1 MRKKAVLLLSIII
14 ILMYVCTAHAQFAPH
29 YQAFSRYIN
38 SGALIKTNLSAQLSA
53 WYPYPTDRIE
63 QMNRLLKH
71 LSLEILSLNGT
82 DRSSLDFS
90 LLVGQ
95 YRPVYLSA
103 YVSDGN
109 HVISSNL
116 LTERYRLSGNALFEA
131 LGPLNMI
138 SPYDTTD
145 VLFDE
150 LLLLQL
156 PEHIRTLHAF
166 NPLADMPGKTVKK
179 NGKLLKT
186 VSYTQRID
194 ISLPT
199 GVALDRLSQISAA
212 LYAVSPDLSIPKP
225 NGDMVQVCVYK
236 NKKGVIIGETW
247 TFPYQATDQTRHAV
261 LTWTYSQTGSTY
273 LDNLEF
279 ITTAANKKDKLVY
292 TANFANALS
301 MDLSSG
307 ELSASFKA
315 DTLLDGKKAVETV
328 NAKFISKPSDGGESF
343 TGSIYSETSVGK
355 NSSGYCLFPDVF
367 TSDTGDSMNGS
378 MRIQTLEG
386 KNTHFDITI
395 HFTLNDA
402 GTVEIYFP
410 SQSSQTMRD
419 IDSPEDLAIVQNVV
433 MQRAIK
439 EITSAVLSLPVDD
452 LILITQFISE
462 ANFQRIPFG
471 NYQSDSVP

>member
-1 MRKKAVLLLSIII
+1 MRKNAVLLLSVII
-14 ILMYVCTAHAQFAPH
+14 ILMQVCTAHAQFAPH
-29 YQAFSRYIN
+29 YQAFSRYVN
-38 SGALIKTNLSAQLSA
+38 SGALIKTTISAQLSA

-63 QMNRLLKH
+63 QINRLLKH
-71 LSLEILSLNGT
+71 LSLEILSLNSDG
-82 DRSSLDFS
+82 RSSLDFS
-90 LLVGQ
+90 FLVGR

-103 YVSDGN
+103 YISDDN
-109 HVISSNL
+109 HVIASNL

-131 LGPLNMI
+131 LGPFNMI
-138 SPYDTTD
+138 SPHDTTD

-156 PEHIRTLHAF
+156 PEHFRTLHAF
-166 NPLADMPGKTVKK
+166 NPLVDMQGKTVKK

-199 GVALDRLSQISAA
+199 GVSMDRLSQISAA
-212 LYAVSPDLSIPKP
+212 LYAVSPDMSIPKP
-225 NGDMVQVCVYK
+225 NGDMVQACVFK

-247 TFPYQATDQTRHAV
+247 SFPYQAADQTRHAV
-261 LTWTYSQTGSTY
+261 LTWTYSQTGSAC

-279 ITTAANKKDKLVY
+279 VTTAANKKDKLVY
-292 TANFANALS
+292 TANFAYALS

-315 DTLLDGKKAVETV
+315 DTLLDGEKAIETV
-328 NAKFISKPSDGGESF
+328 NAKLVSKPSDGGESL
-343 TGSIYSETSVGK
+343 TGSIYNETTVGK
-355 NSSGYCLFPDVF
+355 NSSGYCLFPDIF
-367 TSDTGDSMNGS
+367 TSDAGDGMNGS
-378 MRIQTLEG
+378 VRVQTLEG
-386 KNTHFDITI
+386 KNTNFDITI

-402 GTVEIYFP
+402 GAIEIFFP
-410 SQSSQTMRD
+410 PQSSRTMRD
-419 IDSPEDLAIVQNVV
+419 IDSPEDLAIIQNIV

-439 EITSAVLSLPVDD
+439 EITSAVLSLPADD

-462 ANFQRIPFG
+462 ANFEKIPSG
-471 NYQSDSVP
+471 TYQNDSVP